1 VRRSNK
7 EWEVTSPFNWKGK
20 PSIFTQKGNKRQFDG
35 VDLGIAN
42 AARDKLDAK
51 STVKRDVL
59 KSGAELGKRN
69 QRKENHGAS

>member
-1 VRRSNK
+1 MNA
-7 EWEVTSPFNWKGK
+7 FNWKGK

-51 STVKRDVL
+51 SPVKRIKKPDAL
-59 KSGAELGKRN
+59 KLGAELGKRI
-69 QRKENHGAS
+69 S